1 MARRKLI
8 QAPTVRDD
16 ELRGAH
22 RPVTWL
28 ELFFDLFIVV
38 VLARIAHDLAGAHF
52 APGALLAFAGA
63 FIPLFWLWVGAAY
76 YIERFETGGLEFR
89 LTMFGF
95 MAAVSG
101 LGALSNHAMTDH
113 FAGYA
118 GAYAAGRIFTALL
131 WLNAARHNTALIA
144 RACWRLATGTLV
156 GAALIIAAVLVEGPA
171 RWALYAL
178 GLACDIVA
186 PRLNASVQAAFPP
199 VSTSKYP
206 ERFGLFTIIALGE
219 CAAGLIGGLG
229 DAKLPAW
236 NLGVFCLFATFAL
249 WWIYFDFVGRR
260 KFRQSAAAI
269 LAWVY
274 SHLGLFAAIAIA
286 GAAMRELLAGHHG
299 AENVLAFACAGFLF
313 TTAFLEL
320 LLHRADDEP
329 THWLASPALKGAT
342 AAVMAIAGLFLH
354 GLMVYIFTALGLLLP
369 MLYGLWV
376 WHTVEAASESPTH

>member
-8 QAPTVRDD
+8 HLPTVRSD

-38 VLARIAHDLAGAHF
+38 VLARIAHELAEAHF
-52 APGALLAFAGA
+52 SPGALLAFAGA

-89 LTMFGF
+89 LTIFGF
-95 MAAVSG
+95 MAAVAG
-101 LGALSNHAMTDH
+101 MGAFSHHAMTDH

-131 WLNAARHNTALIA
+131 WLNASRHNTAPVA
-144 RACWRLATGTLV
+144 RACRRLATGTLL
-156 GAALIIAAVLVEGPA
+156 GAAFIVAAIFVEGPA

-229 DAKLPAW
+229 DAEHPAW
-236 NLGVFCLFATFAL
+236 GAGAFCLFAAFAL

-286 GAAMRELLAGHHG
+286 GAAMRELLARHHG
-299 AENVLAFACAGFLF
+299 AESMLAFACAGFLF
-313 TTAFLEL
+313 TTALLEL

-329 THWLASPALKGAT
+329 THWLASPALK
-342 AAVMAIAGLFLH
+342 AAAAAALAVTGLLFH
-354 GLMVYIFTALGLLLP
+354 GFVVYAVTTLALLLP

-376 WHTVEAASESPTH
+376 WHTVEVAPESSAH